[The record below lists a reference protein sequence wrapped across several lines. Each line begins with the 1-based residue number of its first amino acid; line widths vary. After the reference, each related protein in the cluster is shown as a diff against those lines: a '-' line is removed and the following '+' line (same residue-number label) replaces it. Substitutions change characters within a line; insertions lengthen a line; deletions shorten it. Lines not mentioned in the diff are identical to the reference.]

1 MNAEST
7 REALVWHRWRE
18 TSCWRAARK
27 SSVWRRRIDRIARA
41 YGVDSSDAF
50 VLSSGIFLTAESGK
64 KQEFARVR
72 HIPLSAARLDKVT
85 AVNQLS
91 REIEEGLHMPKEAK
105 AWLARYSADAGQTK
119 MAPGACIRCRKRLL
133 LFSVRRRC
141 GGQHGSVSVGLCSV
155 FLSAVPAAWQ
165 NVKDCDEYFRR
176 RACHA
181 DCRFSVSGGDR
192 PSSGQGYHRFDYSAG
207 ARCQFHER
215 HP

>member
-7 REALVWHRWRE
+7 REALDVASLAGDILLASGAEIFRVEE
-18 TSCWRAARK
+18 T
-27 SSVWRRRIDRIARA
+27 IDRIARA

-105 AWLARYSADAGQTK
+105 AWLLDIQRMPDKPRWHQVLASGVGSA
-119 MAPGACIRCRKRLL
+119 C
-133 LFSVRRRC
+133 FWRC

-155 FLSAVPAAWQ
+155 FLSAVPAARQ

-181 DCRFSVSGGDR
+181 DCRFSVSGGDWA
-192 PSSGQGYHRFDYSAG
+192 PSGQGHHRFDYSAG
-207 ARCQFHER
+207 ARGQFHECYS
-215 HP
+215 